1 MSGQP
6 ILCEGVSFA
15 YRPVAG
21 TQIQALEKVS
31 LSIYPGEFVCLVGP
45 SGCGKTTLL
54 NLIGGFFL
62 PTAGT
67 VRLGDRVIREPGPDR
82 GVVFQE
88 YSLFAWLTVRGNVE
102 FGLRM
107 ARIPSPE
114 RDRTV
119 EKYLHMVGLHDVG
132 DKYPFELSG
141 GMKQRL
147 AIARALVTNPQVLLM
162 DEPFG
167 ALDAM
172 TRSSLQSQL
181 LSIWE
186 AEKKTILFITH
197 NIGEAIYLA
206 DRVIV
211 MSPPPGRVQE
221 ELVVELSHPRS
232 RTSTVFNELY
242 GRLEKALGLEAVE

>member
-1 MSGQP
+1 M
-6 ILCEGVSFA
+6 
-15 YRPVAG
+15 
-21 TQIQALEKVS
+21 
-31 LSIYPGEFVCLVGP
+31 
-45 SGCGKTTLL
+45 
-54 NLIGGFFL
+54 
-62 PTAGT
+62 
-67 VRLGDRVIREPGPDR
+67 
-82 GVVFQE
+82 
-88 YSLFAWLTVRGNVE
+88 
-102 FGLRM
+102 
-107 ARIPSPE
+107 
-114 RDRTV
+114 
-119 EKYLHMVGLHDVG
+119 YLHMVGLHDVG
-132 DKYPFELSG
+132 DKYPFVLYG

-211 MSPPPGRVQE
+211 MSPRPGRVQE